1 MNNSNNNKQ
10 QQQYKQDPLTELL
23 SLPIS
28 FTVDPLNFND
38 MTTLPQKRQEPVTS
52 FVSKKKSKISLE
64 DKDQKTKER

>member
-1 MNNSNNNKQ
+1 MNNNNNNNIMN
-10 QQQYKQDPLTELL
+10 KQDPLTELL

-38 MTTLPQKRQEPVTS
+38 MMTIQKKQEPATS
-52 FVSKKKSKISLE
+52 FVSKKKSKITLE